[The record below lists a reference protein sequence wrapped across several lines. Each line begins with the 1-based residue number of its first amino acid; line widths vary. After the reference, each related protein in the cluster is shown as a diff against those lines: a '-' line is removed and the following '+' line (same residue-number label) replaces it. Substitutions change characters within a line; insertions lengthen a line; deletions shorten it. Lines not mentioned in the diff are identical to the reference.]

1 MQHYYVFG
9 EGGEAAHGG
18 GSGRMGMGDG
28 GWGWGSACRVLG
40 EMHKGGGGPLEAR
53 TVPALQKPTD
63 SRPHT
68 TVAFIARRTGSGS
81 CDQIVSVSA
90 CSTAYPAR
98 TRFAM

>member
-1 MQHYYVFG
+1 MG
-9 EGGEAAHGG
+9 KGK
-18 GSGRMGMGDG
+18 RMEMGMAMRKGVGAGVGMGDG